1 MVLLINQLR
10 GGDHQTPTK
19 ALLIKEKMALIN
31 IQIIYEY
38 MRSESTKFMIKR
50 KK

>member
-10 GGDHQTPTK
+10 GGDHQTPAK

-38 MRSESTKFMIKR
+38 I
-50 KK
+50 